1 MSNQNVASDL
11 VVDLSVE
18 EQQLL
23 SGGHRHH
30 GYHRGH
36 RYHRGHGYH
45 GGHGYHRGYGGH
57 RDYGDSYW
65 W

>member
-1 MSNQNVASDL
+1 MSNQNIASDL

-23 SGGHRHH
+23 SGGYRH
-30 GYHRGH
+30 
-36 RYHRGHGYH
+36 HGYH
-45 GGHGYHRGYGGH
+45 GGHGGHGDYEGHGYHRCHG
-57 RDYGDSYW
+57 DYGDYGDRYW

>member
-23 SGGHRHH
+23 SGGH
-30 GYHRGH
+30 GY
-36 RYHRGHGYH
+36 Y
-45 GGHGYHRGYGGH
+45 GGHRGYGGH
-57 RDYGDSYW
+57 GYYGSHGCDRGYGYYGGHGDRYW

>member
-1 MSNQNVASDL
+1 MSNQNVPSDL

-23 SGGHRHH
+23 SGGHGYH

-36 RYHRGHGYH
+36 RH
-45 GGHGYHRGYGGH
+45 H
-57 RDYGDSYW
+57 RDYGDYGDRYW

>member
-1 MSNQNVASDL
+1 MSNQNIPSDL

-23 SGGHRHH
+23 SGGHRGYH
-30 GYHRGH
+30 GYHRG
-36 RYHRGHGYH
+36 YGYH
-45 GGHGYHRGYGGH
+45 GGHGYHRGDGYHRGH
-57 RDYGDSYW
+57 RDRYW

>member
-1 MSNQNVASDL
+1 MLNQSVASDL

-23 SGGHRHH
+23 SGGH
-30 GYHRGH
+30 GY
-36 RYHRGHGYH
+36 HGYH
-45 GGHGYHRGYGGH
+45 GGH
-57 RDYGDSYW
+57 RDYGCHRSHGDRYW

>member
-1 MSNQNVASDL
+1 MSNQNVPSDL

-23 SGGHRHH
+23 SGGHGYHGHHGHH
-30 GYHRGH
+30 GYHGHHGGH
-36 RYHRGHGYH
+36 RYHGHH
-45 GGHGYHRGYGGH
+45 GDYRGY
-57 RDYGDSYW
+57 RDRYW

>member
-23 SGGHRHH
+23 SGGH
-30 GYHRGH
+30 GY
-36 RYHRGHGYH
+36 Y
-45 GGHGYHRGYGGH
+45 GGHRGYGGH
-57 RDYGDSYW
+57 GYYGHYRHHGDYGDYGDRYW